1 MSENLYFRL
10 KIFEKHGTSFQSF
23 FSDIMVHYNEG
34 FIPVDGAS
42 GDGGNDGYTPSQKHY
57 FQVYA
62 PSRVDIKGSFFS
74 NSSDYAETKLE
85 KDFEKLC
92 KNWPE
97 IKHYSFVMNDRFEGQ
112 PLKVGRKLLQMAEK
126 YPNIAF
132 NYYGAHR
139 LRTIFMGFNNKIKE
153 DIIGF
158 PIFDT
163 ADIGYFDS
171 EALGE
176 TILYILEQA
185 SKPLSFGLNNP
196 VAPTFDKKL
205 EFNNLSQQFQSE
217 LRTCSYQTSIVDEFL
232 INKPKEATQIQ
243 FFLNGLYQE
252 SKELIPDT
260 ESERSDIIYIRLCE
274 NMIPKQLKRDGS
286 SYVGYKQAAKVLL
299 AKYFEACD
307 VFEDPDKK

>member
-1 MSENLYFRL
+1 MLDTLYFKL
-10 KIFEKHGTSFQSF
+10 KIFEKYGTSFQSF
-23 FSDIMVHYNEG
+23 FSRIMDNYDNS
-34 FIPVDGAS
+34 FTPVDGAS
-42 GDGGNDGYTPSQKHY
+42 GDGGNDGYIPSLGHY

-62 PSRVDIKGSFFS
+62 PS
-74 NSSDYAETKLE
+74 SSDVTGSITQSSVNYATDKLE
-85 KDFEKLC
+85 EDFQKLC
-92 KNWPE
+92 SNWGE
-97 IKHYSFVMNDRFEGQ
+97 VKHYSFVMNDRFGGQ
-112 PLKVGRKLLQMAEK
+112 PPKVGQKLLEMAKK
-126 YPNIAF
+126 YPNTVF
-132 NYYGAHR
+132 DYYGAHY
-139 LRTIFMGFNNKIKE
+139 LHKIFMDFSDEIKE
-153 DIIGF
+153 KIIGF

-163 ADIGYFDS
+163 VNIDCFDS
-171 EALGE
+171 DALGE
-176 TILYILEQA
+176 TIYYILEQT

-205 EFNNLSQQFQSE
+205 EFNNLCQQFQSE
-217 LRTCSYQTSIVDEFL
+217 LRTCSYQISIVDEFL

-252 SKELIPDT
+252 SKQLILDT

-286 SYVGYKQAAKVLL
+286 SYIGYKQAAKVLL